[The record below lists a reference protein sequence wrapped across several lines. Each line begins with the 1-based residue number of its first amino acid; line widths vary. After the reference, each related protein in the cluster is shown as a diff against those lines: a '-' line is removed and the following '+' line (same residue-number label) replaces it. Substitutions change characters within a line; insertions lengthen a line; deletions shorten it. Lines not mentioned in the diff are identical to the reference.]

1 MSGRK
6 KLRKAIREFSDR
18 KQDQNP
24 ILSGRLGTLIDGHQI
39 VEVSDRPGFVWVR
52 VRGSESELIQAYN
65 ATVSP
70 IYDLPF
76 LYFTGDEWA
85 YVGATGTLPI
95 APNYNPTGTSSG
107 RMVLLYLNREAGT
120 FGLVGGSEF
129 PSSSTGITEIYS

>member
-70 IYDLPF
+70 IYDLPV
-76 LYFTGDEWA
+76 LITRDEVNPRVYRIIGRDVARYANWGDTA
-85 YVGATGTLPI
+85 YLPKHATQHQ
-95 APNYNPTGTSSG
+95 
-107 RMVLLYLNREAGT
+107 
-120 FGLVGGSEF
+120 F
-129 PSSSTGITEIYS
+129 PSTNSPGGGGDIVW